1 LQRQPRV
8 NSFDTRFVVWENL
21 PQRKT
26 GIEQSVAARLTC
38 PCPLIVFVARC
49 ALAARLTHYLS
60 GWCGTGSQLLGRNI
74 SGMLTL
80 EMFQIHGHLNLRT
93 SCQFALGISPGSDR
107 KKRRRSALSI
117 CATRLIAAT
126 RYVHRCH
133 RAGRPGHVIASKT
146 VDCLLARAPPHPHTN
161 PTAFCLNIGTSS
173 IL

>member
-1 LQRQPRV
+1 LLILRPKGDWTQLPPGGTSRGLRAPISFAAPAPSQLL
-8 NSFDTRFVVWENL
+8 FDTRFVVWENL

-133 RAGRPGHVIASKT
+133 RAGRPGHVP
-146 VDCLLARAPPHPHTN
+146 R
-161 PTAFCLNIGTSS
+161 
-173 IL
+173 